1 MEMLDELRQLIDR
14 HCAAARWP
22 TPIPG
27 VTLMRAHAPTVPV
40 GSLCQ
45 PLLCVVAQGRKR
57 VLLGE
62 KLFEYDSAKY
72 LIASVDLPITGVVCE
87 ASVETPYLALSFVLD
102 PATLAAMLLDM
113 PQSAD
118 GGKPF
123 PGLAVSPMIPDLL
136 DPVLRLLRLLDRPA
150 DAKMLAPLAEREILY
165 RLLLGPQG
173 PMLRQIALADSRLSQ
188 IARAVQWI
196 RAHYAEALRIEHLAA
211 VARMSESSFHRH
223 FRAVT
228 SMSPLQYQKQTR
240 LQQARARLLASA
252 QNAAAVGFEVGYDSP
267 SQFSREYSRLFGAPP
282 GRDIARLRG
291 VSQPGGEVA

>member
-1 MEMLDELRQLIDR
+1 MQALAEIRSLIARHFVPGGAVPALPGLRLRAADE
-14 HCAAARWP
+14 P
-22 TPIPG
+22 S
-27 VTLMRAHAPTVPV
+27 APVSGFYETAF
-40 GSLCQ
+40 S
-45 PLLCVVAQGRKR
+45 VVAQGAKR
-57 VLLGE
+57 TVLGGRNYDYQAGQYLVVSIGLPIFSSVTRASPGE
-62 KLFEYDSAKY
+62 PY
-72 LIASVDLPITGVVCE
+72 LSCSLRLTPASIASLLL
-87 ASVETPYLALSFVLD
+87 ET
-102 PATLAAMLLDM
+102 
-113 PQSAD
+113 AD
-118 GGKPF
+118 RGRDTSPTA
-123 PGLAVSPMIPDLL
+123 GLAVSDAPPELL
-136 DPVLRLLRLLDRPA
+136 DSVLRLLRLLERP
-150 DAKMLAPLAEREILY
+150 DDIPVLGPLLEREILW
-165 RLLLGPQG
+165 RLLRGEQG
-173 PMLRQIALADSRLSQ
+173 PLVRQIGLADSRLSQ